1 MQKPNFS
8 QLSMLQMAET
18 FVGIDTAA
26 RAIQIKFGM
35 NKDVVDLSCL
45 MEVMRFYVPR
55 GNEMGTNKNLVAWD
69 SYMFLTDADYYE
81 SEGFKEERYSRE
93 TAWCIHQNKEVP
105 ITMDVFGKHV
115 TIDDPE
121 YETRVNGL
129 LAFPPR
135 IYKEAGNLLLATMQK
150 YINTDEMQ
158 VDTNEPFGAFIL
170 FQREIIFTLVK
181 TCLVNATSIQNMLL
195 ELQRFPIKSR
205 TDATAFKKEA
215 ELVLLLN
222 EISQLAPKRSQDTHF
237 INNVMQNMGEHLN
250 SFSEL
255 QKSTMAETLA
265 SMGRLNRQNNLN
277 QETMFEFFC
286 NTFRV
291 QPGSTLMQ
299 KCAME
304 ANLAPPEMALVS
316 TAPPPATKRD
326 FSKKT
331 TQPGQEPAASIQ
343 DLLTLV
349 LAQNQKLDR
358 LKGEITIL
366 HDKIGKMNG
375 NRATSEQHN
384 KRRNPQRGGGAK
396 AFAAAVGKTNG
407 KQGFTK
413 ELPMRWDSSG
423 DDDEHI
429 GYANLAQLN
438 PLYSPLT
445 PGPTSR
451 DMRLDGAPLGSDS
464 PLGSG
469 LMGPSIYGPPSRA
482 TRKDEC
488 APTASDDPC
497 FRTLCNRDMTAA
509 DHNSELRSKLLK
521 LDSMDTGSLH
531 PSGGAHPLPSA
542 NIGWKFADDE
552 ARITLKPSNGSP
564 PPCVHLYKELISKT
578 CSKTS
583 SPGKQLDTSQNEDVP
598 DLCSESSDDTLV
610 CMGSTFMKPQL
621 SNMESVLRQDYD
633 ESTIEG
639 VYNDLSQTATKPR
652 TRSRTRMDS
661 YILPSPLIPE
671 EDDDGA
677 LIDPKQPEQV
687 QNMEADQAKRDK
699 IRTGELHKR
708 KATPNLDPGDYD
720 RGLYVPCLY
729 GLRATLPPGYNRQ
742 DMAAAEER
750 FREYDKA
757 AAEARFNEFLRHYGK
772 VLDATSSHI
781 SSDQDDGEM

>member
-1 MQKPNFS
+1 
-8 QLSMLQMAET
+8 MAET
-18 FVGIDTAA
+18 FVGIDSAA

-45 MEVMRFYVPR
+45 MEATRFYVPR
-55 GNEMGTNKNLVAWD
+55 GNEMGADKNLAAWD
-69 SYMFLTDADYYE
+69 PYMFLTDADYYE
-81 SEGFKEERYSRE
+81 SEGFKEERYPRE
-93 TAWCIHQNKEVP
+93 TAWCIHRNKEVP

-121 YETRVNGL
+121 YETMVNGL

-181 TCLVNATSIQNMLL
+181 TCLENATSIQNMLL

-205 TDATAFKKEA
+205 TDATSFKKEA

-222 EISQLAPKRSQDTHF
+222 EISQLAPKRSHDRHF
-237 INNVMQNMGEHLN
+237 INNVMQNMAEHLN
-250 SFSEL
+250 SFSEP
-255 QKSTMAETLA
+255 QKNMMAETLA

-277 QETMFEFFC
+277 RETMFEKFRDA
-286 NTFRV
+286 FRV

-299 KCAME
+299 QCTME

-316 TAPPPATKRD
+316 SAPPPATKRD
-326 FSKKT
+326 FLKKT
-331 TQPGQEPAASIQ
+331 TQPEKEPSASIQ
-343 DLLTLV
+343 DIMNLLLV
-349 LAQNQKLDR
+349 QNQKLDR

-366 HDKIGKMNG
+366 HDKIGKING
-375 NRATSEQHN
+375 NGATSEHHN
-384 KRRNPQRGGGAK
+384 KRRNSQRGGGAK
-396 AFAAAVGKTNG
+396 AFVAAVGKTNG
-407 KQGFTK
+407 KQGSTKLNNVAK
-413 ELPMRWDSSG
+413 ELPTYWDSSA
-423 DDDEHI
+423 DDDCI
-429 GYANLAQLN
+429 GYANLAQMN

-445 PGPTSR
+445 PGPTSC

-464 PLGSG
+464 PRGSG

-488 APTASDDPC
+488 APTAPDDSC

-521 LDSMDTGSLH
+521 LDRMDTGSLH
-531 PSGGAHPLPSA
+531 PSGGTYPLPSA
-542 NIGWKFADDE
+542 IIGWKFADDE

-564 PPCVHLYKELISKT
+564 PPCVHLYKERISKT
-578 CSKTS
+578 CSTNS

-598 DLCSESSDDTLV
+598 DLCSESSDDALV
-610 CMGSTFMKPQL
+610 CIESTFMKPQL
-621 SNMESVLRQDYD
+621 SNMESVLRQEYD
-633 ESTIEG
+633 ESTIDG
-639 VYNDLSQTATKPR
+639 MCNDLSQTATKPR

-661 YILPSPLIPE
+661 YNLPSPLIPE
-671 EDDDGA
+671 EDDDGV
-677 LIDPKQPEQV
+677 LLDPKQPKQV
-687 QNMEADQAKRDK
+687 QNMEVDQAKRDK
-699 IRTGELHKR
+699 VKTSELHKR

-720 RGLYVPCLY
+720 RGLYTQCPY
-729 GLRATLPPGYNRQ
+729 GLRTTVPPGYNRQ

-757 AAEARFNEFLRHYGK
+757 AAEARFNEFLRHYGT